1 MLWYY
6 IYKQVIFFMISHL
19 NSKNSDPRN
28 GFSLVEVAM
37 SLAIMA
43 FTCVSLMGL
52 IPFGLTSFHQAMG
65 STIEAD
71 IVQDLTNDMLLANFS
86 DLYQYSYANSTTT
99 ANQAYYYNNEGS
111 PLTVTTPGV
120 VPAGT
125 VYTAVVSISPVSSG
139 GSSATSN
146 SPAGLTANGISK
158 AAPSD
163 PTWATEFSNGLT
175 SAYKITITVASSPS
189 TASYTPNSY
198 PSMAAYLSAYA
209 TTASEK
215 AATTHPPDQYS
226 LVIAN
231 NNQ

>member
-1 MLWYY
+1 
-6 IYKQVIFFMISHL
+6 MISRL
-19 NSKNSDPRN
+19 NSKSRDPRN
-28 GFSLVEVAM
+28 GFSLIEVAI

-52 IPFGLTSFHQAMG
+52 IPIGLTSFHQAMG

-86 DLYQYSYANSTTT
+86 NLNQYSYANSTTP
-99 ANQAYYYNNEGS
+99 ANQTYYYNNEGS
-111 PLTVTTPGV
+111 PLPVTTPGA

-125 VYTAVVSISPVSSG
+125 VYTAVVSISPVSSSN
-139 GSSATSN
+139 SSSSN
-146 SPAGLTANGISK
+146 SPVNLSANGIS
-158 AAPSD
+158 
-163 PTWATEFSNGLT
+163 TLT

-189 TASYTPNSY
+189 TATYTPNTY

-209 TTASEK
+209 TSASEK
-215 AATTHPPDQYS
+215 AATFHPPDQYS

>member
-1 MLWYY
+1 
-6 IYKQVIFFMISHL
+6 VIFFMISRL
-19 NSKNSDPRN
+19 NSKSRDPRN

-43 FTCVSLMGL
+43 FACVSLIGL

-86 DLYQYSYANSTTT
+86 NLNQYSYANSTAT
-99 ANQAYYYNNEGS
+99 ANQTYYYDNEGS
-111 PLTVTTPGV
+111 PLSVTSPGV

-125 VYTAVVSISPVSSG
+125 VYTAVVSISPVSS
-139 GSSATSN
+139 SSSSSSN
-146 SPAGLTANGISK
+146 SPVNLSANGIS
-158 AAPSD
+158 
-163 PTWATEFSNGLT
+163 TLT
-175 SAYKITITVASSPS
+175 SAYKITITIASSPS
-189 TASYTPNSY
+189 TASYTPNTYS
-198 PSMAAYLSAYA
+198 SMAAYLSAYA

-215 AATTHPPDQYS
+215 AATIHPPDQYS